1 MVIVP
6 PCFAPG
12 TSGAG
17 PLADGSKAPCCWL
30 IPPDAPPWLLLL
42 EDGLPHAVSPRATA
56 VDTATAMLNRL
67 TTSLSNLLTDAAS
80 GGAEDQKHHEPH
92 PPAGPA
98 PARGA
103 RCRARAPTGKQG
115 RPRRK
120 FARRRGGR
128 PRQGGARGA

>member
-30 IPPDAPPWLLLL
+30 IPPEAPPWLLLF
-42 EDGLPHAVSPRATA
+42 EDGLPQAVSPRATA
-56 VDTATAMLNRL
+56 ADTATAMLNRL

-80 GGAEDQKHHEPH
+80 GGGRGPKEHRTH
-92 PPAGPA
+92 PPARPPPTPRTGWPA
-98 PARGA
+98 PAHPETAG
-103 RCRARAPTGKQG
+103 RAG
-115 RPRRK
+115 
-120 FARRRGGR
+120 
-128 PRQGGARGA
+128 GGAVRG

>member
-80 GGAEDQKHHEPH
+80 GGAAGQKHHQPP
-92 PPAGPA
+92 PPAGAA
-98 PARGA
+98 PTTRTG
-103 RCRARAPTGKQG
+103 CRARAPPRTTGGAGG
-115 RPRRK
+115 RVV
-120 FARRRGGR
+120 RGGAGR
-128 PRQGGARGA
+128 

>member
-12 TSGAG
+12 PSGAG

-30 IPPDAPPWLLLL
+30 IPPEAPPWLLLF
-42 EDGLPHAVSPRATA
+42 EDGLPQAASPRATA

-80 GGAEDQKHHEPH
+80 GGSADQKDHQPH
-92 PPAGPA
+92 PPAGSA
-98 PARGA
+98 PTPRSG
-103 RCRARAPTGKQG
+103 CRAPGPPSTTG
-115 RPRRK
+115 RPGSSSSRR
-120 FARRRGGR
+120 ASVPPRR
-128 PRQGGARGA
+128 AA